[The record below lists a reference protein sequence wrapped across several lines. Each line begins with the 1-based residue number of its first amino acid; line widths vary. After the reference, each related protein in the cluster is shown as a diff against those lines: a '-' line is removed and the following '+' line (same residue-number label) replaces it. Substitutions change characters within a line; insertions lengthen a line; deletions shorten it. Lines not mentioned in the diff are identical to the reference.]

1 MSTEA
6 EIHGTLG
13 ALKEAAENTKRTL
26 EHLMRMWETQEKNA
40 SEGRRMLHEKV
51 DAMKDS
57 VTALGTR
64 VGSLETTIT
73 VDLKPAVEEFKNQ
86 RQQQKGAMKLGR
98 VLWTGMLA
106 ACGSMGAAIGYGLSH
121 FFGQVPMPP
130 PGH

>member
-1 MSTEA
+1 VSTEA

-40 SEGRRMLHEKV
+40 SEGRRVLHEKV

-57 VTALGTR
+57 VTALTTR
-64 VGSLETTIT
+64 VTSIETTMAG
-73 VDLKPAVEEFKNQ
+73 VKPAVQEFENQ
-86 RQQQKGAMKLGR
+86 REQQKGAMKLGK
-98 VLWTGMLA
+98 LIWTGMLA
-106 ACGSMGAAIGYGLSH
+106 ACGSMGAAIGWAGAHLLQS
-121 FFGQVPMPP
+121 GSPP